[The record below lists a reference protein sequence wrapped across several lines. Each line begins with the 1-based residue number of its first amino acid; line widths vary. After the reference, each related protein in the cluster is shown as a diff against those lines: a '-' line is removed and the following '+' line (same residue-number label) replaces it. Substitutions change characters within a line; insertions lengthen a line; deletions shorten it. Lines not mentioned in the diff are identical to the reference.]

1 MNDVLE
7 ITLFYTKKKKGKV
20 CQNQPPLLAQSHSL
34 LQHEEEYF
42 HKDHFH
48 LEDFWHLRDQGFPV
62 NQDMTMINI
71 HQQTLTI
78 HWL

>member
-1 MNDVLE
+1 M
-7 ITLFYTKKKKGKV
+7 
-20 CQNQPPLLAQSHSL
+20 QSHSL
-34 LQHEEEYF
+34 LQHEEDYF

-71 HQQTLTI
+71 HQQTI